1 MKIFPAIDIKD
12 KKCVR
17 LIKGD
22 FEKKTEYA
30 TSPIEQAAK
39 YKDHGFKNL
48 HIVDLDGALTGKTVN
63 LDIIQEIVNKYDF
76 QIEIGGGLRNI
87 QSIKQYIDA
96 GAEKVILGS
105 GAIKNK
111 DFLKEACEKFKNK
124 IALGLDAKD
133 GNLSVSGWQENL
145 NIKTFDF
152 LKEIKDFGV
161 SRIIFTDINRDGMK
175 TSPNFEETIKI
186 AEFANCPVVISGGVS
201 SIDDIKKA
209 KNLNNK
215 KIEGIIVGKAIYDGD
230 IKLKE
235 LAKEINAKK

>member
-22 FEKKTEYA
+22 FENKTEYN
-30 TSPIEQAAK
+30 TSPVDQAGK

-63 LDIIQEIVNKYDF
+63 LDIIKEIATKYDF
-76 QIEIGGGLRNI
+76 KIEIGGGLRNI
-87 QSIKQYIDA
+87 ESIKQYIDA
-96 GAEKVILGS
+96 GVEKVILGS

-111 DFLKEACEKFKNK
+111 EFLKDACGKFKNK

-133 GNLSVSGWQENL
+133 GNLSVSGWKENL
-145 NIKTFDF
+145 NIKTTDF
-152 LKEIKDFGV
+152 LKEVNDFGV

-175 TSPNFEETIKI
+175 TSPNYEETIII
-186 AEFANCPVVISGGVS
+186 ANISNCPVVISGGVS
-201 SIDDIKKA
+201 SINDIKKA
-209 KNLNNK
+209 KELNNK

-230 IKLKE
+230 IKLDE
-235 LAKEINAKK
+235 LAKEIDA